1 MTETRNQVVW
11 HVETEPGYWTLA
23 TLADEL
29 ELYRSAVAYHLGPLE
44 DQGVLVRDPPGTV
57 RLLDTEMWNAR
68 RLRRRELPVARAML
82 ERLVEVG
89 GCVPEQ
95 KQLGPS
101 YRRGLAALRRIGVV
115 APARA
120 LWPAR
125 PLELRAAS

>member
-1 MTETRNQVVW
+1 MTETRDMVVW

-29 ELYRSAVAYHLGPLE
+29 ELYRSAVAYHLRPLQE
-44 DQGVLVRDPPGTV
+44 QGVLLRDPPGMV
-57 RLLDTEMWNAR
+57 RLLDLEMWNPR
-68 RLRRRELPVARAML
+68 RLRRREVPVARAMM
-82 ERLVEVG
+82 EQLVEVG
-89 GCVPEQ
+89 GTVSEQ
-95 KQLGPS
+95 TELGPS

-125 PLELRAAS
+125 SVELRAAS